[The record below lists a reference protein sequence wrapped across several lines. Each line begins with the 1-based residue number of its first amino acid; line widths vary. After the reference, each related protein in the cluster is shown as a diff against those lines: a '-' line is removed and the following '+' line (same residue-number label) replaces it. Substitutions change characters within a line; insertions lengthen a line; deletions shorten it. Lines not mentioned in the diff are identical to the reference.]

1 MRRYLPVI
9 IVGAGVL
16 ALLVWAFLPEAISVE
31 TAAVARR
38 DLSVEIEAE
47 GEAQIREVFT
57 VSAPIAGKLQRI
69 ALHPGDAVRAGDVVA
84 RIGPAAPALLDS
96 RSRAVA
102 EAAEAAAIAAVD
114 LARAQLAQ
122 ADTTLEYA
130 TREADR
136 ARTLFDRATLSKQVL
151 DNAVLAQRTA
161 EAAVASA
168 KANLAVRERERDSAR
183 AVLAAGDGNDVC
195 CIEIVTPVAG
205 RILRVATEDEQVV
218 QAGTPILQIGNPAAL
233 EIAVEL
239 LSRDAVRATVGAV
252 ARVYGWG
259 GPDLEARVDRIEP
272 AAVTKVS
279 ALGIEEQRVEVIL
292 SLSGDPETWKA
303 LGHGF
308 RVLAGLRIWEGKDVL
323 TIPVGALFRDGSD
336 WAAFVVQDG
345 RAVLTRIVIGERNHS
360 FAQVLQ
366 GLEPGDLV
374 VLHPSDAVS
383 GGVRVQPQP

>member
-1 MRRYLPVI
+1 MRRYLPFIV
-9 IVGAGVL
+9 VGAGVL
-16 ALLVWAFLPEAISVE
+16 ALLIWAFLPEAVAVE
-31 TAAVARR
+31 TAAVSRR

-69 ALHPGDAVRAGDVVA
+69 ALHAGDAVQAGDVVA

-102 EAAEAAAIAAVD
+102 EATEAAATAAVD

-122 ADTTLEYA
+122 AEATLEYA
-130 TREADR
+130 TSEADR
-136 ARTLFDRATLSKQVL
+136 ARALFERATLSKQVL

-183 AVLAAGDGNDVC
+183 AVLASGDGKDTC
-195 CIEIVTPVAG
+195 CIEIITPVAG

-218 QAGTPILQIGNPAAL
+218 QTGTPILEIGNPEAL
-233 EIAVEL
+233 EISVEL

-252 ARVYGWG
+252 ARIYGWG
-259 GPDLEARVDRIEP
+259 GPDLEARVERIEP

-292 SLSGDPETWKA
+292 SLTGDREAWQG

-308 RVLAGLRIWEGKDVL
+308 RVLAGLRVWEGKDVL

-336 WAAFVVQDG
+336 WAAYVVRDG
-345 RAVLTRIVIGERNHS
+345 RAVLTRIVIGERNDS

-366 GLEPGDLV
+366 GLEAGDLV

-383 GGVRVQPQP
+383 GGVKVRALP

>member
-1 MRRYLPVI
+1 
-9 IVGAGVL
+9 
-16 ALLVWAFLPEAISVE
+16 
-31 TAAVARR
+31 
-38 DLSVEIEAE
+38 
-47 GEAQIREVFT
+47 
-57 VSAPIAGKLQRI
+57 
-69 ALHPGDAVRAGDVVA
+69 
-84 RIGPAAPALLDS
+84 
-96 RSRAVA
+96 
-102 EAAEAAAIAAVD
+102 EAAEAAASAAVD
-114 LARAQLAQ
+114 LARAHLAQ
-122 ADTTLEYA
+122 ADATREYA
-130 TREADR
+130 TSEADR

-161 EAAVASA
+161 EAMVASA

-183 AVLAAGDGNDVC
+183 AVLAAGNGNDAC

-252 ARVYGWG
+252 ARIYGWG

-292 SLSGDPETWKA
+292 SLGGDPKTWQA

-336 WAAFVVQDG
+336 WAAFVVRDG
-345 RAVLTRIVIGERNHS
+345 RALLSRIVIGERNDS

-366 GLEPGDLV
+366 GLEAGDLV

-383 GGVRVQPQP
+383 GGVRVQPLP